1 MRIHSEPRP
10 LGTVLAACLAA
21 LGWLSPVLAAATDTN
36 ALSPANPPV
45 ELTSAAALTNP
56 TTLVLT
62 QDLSAVALEAIERVR
77 LEAVATA
84 RTNAAAF
91 AERLQTLE
99 QTLMAQRERELA
111 VLRES
116 NHLLLLVVGVLAGA
130 GLFGVFLIGWF
141 QLRAMRRFAEAAGA
155 LPMGQTLSLVH
166 SPVALGAGEMHLVAA
181 NAAEQSSTR
190 FLTTLERLEQRIH
203 ELEHTTAPLPPSS
216 AAQANGEQFPLSVGP
231 PLKSLVSGALAPA
244 ARAAHGKAR
253 AAGAA
258 NEKLDRAALL
268 LGKGQAL
275 LSLGQGEDALACFDE
290 AVALAPQNVEALV
303 KRGTALERL
312 KRLEEAIECY
322 DRAIALDGAQ
332 TLAYLHKGAAC
343 NRLARFGEA
352 LACYEKA
359 LQSQKEAAPQG
370 ETPQTSA

>member
-231 PLKSLVSGALAPA
+231 PLKSLVSGALA
-244 ARAAHGKAR
+244 R